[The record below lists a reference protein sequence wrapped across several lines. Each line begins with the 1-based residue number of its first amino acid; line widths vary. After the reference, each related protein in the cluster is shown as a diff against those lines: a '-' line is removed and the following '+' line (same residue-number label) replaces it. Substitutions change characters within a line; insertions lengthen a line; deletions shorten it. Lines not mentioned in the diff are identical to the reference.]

1 MNLQARLAHLERL
14 ARHRTVTQDLRALSQ
29 FAFRPGEKPPDLPD
43 EHPAK
48 PLVEILKAMHRSV
61 APLGPYGG
69 KNRKKNPCKE
79 GV

>member
-14 ARHRTVTQDLRALSQ
+14 ARQRVATQDLRAMNQ
-29 FAFRPGEKPPDLPD
+29 FAFRPGEKPPTLPD
-43 EHPAK
+43 GHPAR
-48 PLVEILKAMHRSV
+48 PFVEILKAMHRSV